1 MNQAAQTLAIIGAAG
16 LLALGLWVLRRAR
29 GLRAGDEAPSLRL
42 AGVGEV
48 SPVSLQIM
56 GLCCVGVA
64 YHLIVHAFHVPLLRA
79 PWPVAMG
86 VAFAATLLSLLTDAI
101 ENSTGSGGSDAG

>member
-1 MNQAAQTLAIIGAAG
+1 VCSSEL
-16 LLALGLWVLRRAR
+16 
-29 GLRAGDEAPSLRL
+29 
-42 AGVGEV
+42 
-48 SPVSLQIM
+48 
-56 GLCCVGVA
+56 
-64 YHLIVHAFHVPLLRA
+64 HVPLLRA